1 MSHAHV
7 TARVTAAAAASLLI
21 PFGLATAS
29 SAAPTSTAKPRA
41 VSKLPANL
49 HSAGSL
55 RDLAAIK
62 GHGRVNVMLE
72 LDAKPAAAAYSAT
85 LHLGLSRARLASR
98 TASAS
103 VVRQQRSVESHL
115 DESATRAT
123 KLFTVHALYS
133 GLAVSTDTSR
143 LAALSQLPGVKA
155 IHVLT
160 PKQAANANTVP
171 LTGAPEAWSGA
182 SGTGEGVT
190 IGIIDTGID
199 YTHADFGGPGTVDAY
214 NTALAHSAAAPTYP
228 DTDKVAGG
236 YDFAGDSYN
245 ADPQADAFQ
254 PIPHPDTNPLDCEG
268 HGSHVAGT
276 AAGYGE
282 AANGD
287 TFHGPYT
294 SATPFSTLKIGPG
307 MAPGATLYA
316 LKVFGCEGSTDVVSS
331 ALDWAAD
338 PNGDGDV
345 SDHLDVVN
353 MSLGSDFASPEDPDA
368 VATNNAVLAG
378 ITVAASMGNSG
389 DTFEVGG
396 APGSASRAIAVA
408 ASDDN
413 TDQVDGVG
421 VKFDGA
427 DAPGTPYPGELSI
440 AYDWT
445 NKPGV
450 TDAPLAEISS
460 GWTDGAVETNNA
472 DGCDPLTP
480 AQKALVQGKVAF
492 LYWTDN
498 DVNRRCGSA
507 GRSANVRAAG
517 AIGALFGN
525 DSNRFAAG
533 ITGDATIPV
542 MITSAGARDDIQAA
556 LDASKAVTVT
566 LTRDLRLAR
575 QERPHGSLTTR
586 PTRSSASPREAS
598 PRPGTSSPTCRHPA
612 TASCPRAWARARAVT
627 SRVARRW
634 HLPTSRVRQHWSSP
648 LTRTGG
654 RSRSRPRS

>member
-1 MSHAHV
+1 M
-7 TARVTAAAAASLLI
+7 
-21 PFGLATAS
+21 
-29 SAAPTSTAKPRA
+29 
-41 VSKLPANL
+41 
-49 HSAGSL
+49 
-55 RDLAAIK
+55 
-62 GHGRVNVMLE
+62 
-72 LDAKPAAAAYSAT
+72 
-85 LHLGLSRARLASR
+85 
-98 TASAS
+98 
-103 VVRQQRSVESHL
+103 
-115 DESATRAT
+115 
-123 KLFTVHALYS
+123 
-133 GLAVSTDTSR
+133 
-143 LAALSQLPGVKA
+143 
-155 IHVLT
+155 
-160 PKQAANANTVP
+160 
-171 LTGAPEAWSGA
+171 
-182 SGTGEGVT
+182 T

-199 YTHADFGGPGTVDAY
+199 YTHADFGGPGTVVAY

-282 AANGD
+282 ASDGS
-287 TFHGPYT
+287 TFHGPYNT
-294 SATPFSTLKIGPG
+294 STPFGTLKIGPG

-316 LKVFGCEGSTDVVSS
+316 LKVFGCDGSTDVVSS

-389 DTFEVGG
+389 DAFEVGG

-421 VKFDGA
+421 VKIDGA
-427 DAPGTPYPGELSI
+427 DAPGTPYPGELSV

-450 TDAPLAEISS
+450 TDAPLAEIAST
-460 GWTDGAVETNNA
+460 WTDGAVAGNNA

-480 AQKALVQGKVAF
+480 AAGGARARARSPSSTGPTTTSTVA
-492 LYWTDN
+492 
-498 DVNRRCGSA
+498 A
-507 GRSANVRAAG
+507 APPARSANVKAAG

-542 MITSAGARDDIQAA
+542 MITSAGARDDIQGA

-566 LTRDLRLAR
+566 LTGALRLAR
-575 QERPHGSLTTR
+575 QERPDRALTTR
-586 PTRSSASPREAS
+586 PTRSSASPRAAS
-598 PRPGTSSPTCRHPA
+598 PRPATSSPTSPRPA
-612 TASCPRAWARARAVT
+612 TASSPWAWAPAPAARSRA
-627 SRVARRW
+627 ARRW
-634 HLPTSRVRQHWSSP
+634 PRPTSPVRLPSSSP
-648 LTRTGG
+648 PTRTGV